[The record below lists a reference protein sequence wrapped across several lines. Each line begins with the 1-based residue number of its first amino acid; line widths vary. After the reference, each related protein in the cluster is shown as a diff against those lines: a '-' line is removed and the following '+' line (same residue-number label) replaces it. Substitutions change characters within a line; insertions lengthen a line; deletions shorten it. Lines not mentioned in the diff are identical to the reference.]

1 MKLSRHWSCLVATIL
16 ISAMPSLEVRL
27 HAQTSVS
34 IGSQHFTDG
43 QALTTSQFTSAV
55 ASQPAP
61 FNGFNGSG
69 DAAGPN
75 FEASWS
81 MSFSPP
87 AQIGE
92 VSLTFGIYDH
102 DSAASGNQV
111 SLFTAAGADLTAALN
126 AAFEAHGGGN
136 REYNLYTLTL
146 PSSTFA
152 TLASGSASFR
162 LTLNGPGSGVLGST
176 AFNGAGLDFATLTL
190 TPQTIP
196 EPGSVALFCA
206 GVAALWFCSRR
217 R

>member
-1 MKLSRHWSCLVATIL
+1 MAAIASLVPQL
-16 ISAMPSLEVRL
+16 Q
-27 HAQTSVS
+27 AQTSVS
-34 IGSQHFTDG
+34 IGSQHFSDG
-43 QALTTSQFTSAV
+43 QTLTTSQFTSAV

-75 FEASWS
+75 FDASWS

-87 AQIGE
+87 VQIGE

-146 PSSTFA
+146 PASTFA
-152 TLASGSASFR
+152 TLASGSASFQ
-162 LTLNGPGSGVLGST
+162 LTLNGPGSGVLGPT
-176 AFNGAGLDFATLTL
+176 AYNGAGLDFATLTL